1 MACEHAPNRPD
12 AFEDLAYQLV
22 AELAGVLSCEGAKVT
37 LDEVAV
43 SALKIGVLIGFYDAF
58 ATVGSRLVPVGGGA
72 RLETSVPD
80 ALPGMS
86 GDVWGVMSRFPERN
100 SGQPIAA
107 SPEGSSE
114 ALTRREREILSL
126 ITRGL
131 SNKQAAKVLGISP
144 ETVKSHMKRIFM
156 KLAVGSRT
164 EAVSHAVSLRLV

>member
-1 MACEHAPNRPD
+1 MVCEDIPSRPD
-12 AFEDLAYQLV
+12 ALDDLAYQLV
-22 AELAGVLSCEGAKVT
+22 SELAGVLSGRGAAVS

-58 ATVGSRLVPVGGGA
+58 ASGGSGLGSVRVGA
-72 RLETSVPD
+72 RLNRGVPEV
-80 ALPGMS
+80 LPGVSDKMS
-86 GDVWGVMSRFPERN
+86 DVVPRFPAPNAEQ
-100 SGQPIAA
+100 SFLP
-107 SPEGSSE
+107 SPEGSGE

-144 ETVKSHMKRIFM
+144 ETVKSHMKRIFT

-164 EAVSHAVSLRLV
+164 EAVSHAVTLRLV